1 MKDISLLNIIKTK
14 NAISKS
20 TNIKFKDVK
29 YVSSIFGGMS
39 NKTYLFE
46 ASDKKYVVHISTK
59 GYDLFLKRETEL
71 DALDKLKALDNIQKP
86 VYLSEKLR
94 IFEYIDGTSMNNL
107 KYQDYYK
114 EISECFHKLHDSNKL
129 FKEDYKPFEFIEE
142 NIKLLNCELDE
153 LFVKSYGVL
162 KENKDFLESRPVS
175 PCHND
180 LQPSNL
186 VLNDGKV
193 YILDFEF
200 AKNNDYLFD
209 LASFGNLDFNDSLNI
224 IKIYKPDYT
233 EDELKALKL
242 WRIAINCI
250 WYLIAMKKK
259 ELGYDKPLKMDFR
272 EVALFFLN
280 HNEDIIKSL

>member
-1 MKDISLLNIIKTK
+1 MKEISLLNLIKTK
-14 NAISKS
+14 RAISSS
-20 TNIKFKDVK
+20 TNISYKDVK
-29 YVSSIFGGMS
+29 FDSSIFGGMS
-39 NKTYLFE
+39 NKTYLFKTP
-46 ASDKKYVVHISTK
+46 DKKYAVHISTK

-71 DALDKLKALDNIQKP
+71 DCLDKLKELDNIQKP

-94 IFEYIDGTSMNNL
+94 IFEYIDGDSMNKI

-114 EISECFHKLHDSNKL
+114 EISNSFHKLHDSGKL
-129 FKEDYKPFEFIEE
+129 FKEDYKPFEFIEM
-142 NIKLLNCELDE
+142 NMKLLNIEFDE
-153 LFVKSYGVL
+153 LFVKSYEVL
-162 KENKDFLESRPVS
+162 KMNQEFLESRPVV

-186 VLNDGKV
+186 VLNDDKV

-233 EDELKALKL
+233 ELELKALKL

-280 HNEDIIKSL
+280 HNTDIINSL